1 MGDSGVEGQKMKEMS
16 GVVGNVVEGM
26 LRVKG
31 EGRRRITGS
40 WPRNQKGIEIGIGIG
55 GINLKGVASMRGMAA
70 LVMIRKKKMI
80 GSWVGNQ
87 RGIGIGI
94 GGREK
99 DVSRRQEESRKKED
113 RNVRMIQMM
122 EII

>member
-40 WPRNQKGIEIGIGIG
+40 WPRNQKGIEIGIGFR
-55 GINLKGVASMRGMAA
+55 V
-70 LVMIRKKKMI
+70 
-80 GSWVGNQ
+80 
-87 RGIGIGI
+87 
-94 GGREK
+94 
-99 DVSRRQEESRKKED
+99 
-113 RNVRMIQMM
+113 
-122 EII
+122 